1 MRRKHNEREEMKSYN
16 LVKKIAKHGR
26 QNVIVIPSILK
37 NELEAGTIVQLKI
50 DVLRKGEDKIKNIE
64 EKTTKQRI
72 QISKSEFD

>member
-1 MRRKHNEREEMKSYN
+1 MKSYN

>member
-1 MRRKHNEREEMKSYN
+1 MKSYN

-26 QNVIVIPSILK
+26 QNIIVIPAILQ
-37 NELEAGTIVQLKI
+37 NELEAGTIVQVKI
-50 DVLRKGEDKIKNIE
+50 DVLRKGEDKIKNVEIKQ